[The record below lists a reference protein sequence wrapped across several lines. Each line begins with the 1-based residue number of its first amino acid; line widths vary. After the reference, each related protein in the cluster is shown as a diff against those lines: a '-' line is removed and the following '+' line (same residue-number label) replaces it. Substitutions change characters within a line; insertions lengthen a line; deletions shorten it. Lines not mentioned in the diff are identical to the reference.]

1 MKYSFLTILTPF
13 HFKLL
18 SVLPCVFLG
27 ETLEDSVIAK
37 LSQAKVPAGLS
48 SHPAIR
54 PDIQNSII
62 FKLGPCWAVAW
73 LGWSYLGG

>member
-54 PDIQNSII
+54 PDIQN
-62 FKLGPCWAVAW
+62 KLGPCWVVAW
-73 LGWSYLGG
+73 LGGSYFSG